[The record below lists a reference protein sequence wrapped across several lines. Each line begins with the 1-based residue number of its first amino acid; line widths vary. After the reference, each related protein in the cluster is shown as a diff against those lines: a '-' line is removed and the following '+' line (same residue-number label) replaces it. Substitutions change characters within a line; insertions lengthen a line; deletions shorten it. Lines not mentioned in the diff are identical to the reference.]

1 MTAYFLAIQY
11 GCRFNHSI
19 GGVLLLGV
27 NDETHFISPFFNNEI
42 SKEVVV
48 IVLTYN
54 HQDLVARC
62 LDSILHQKGMDF
74 CRIIVIDDAS
84 TDKTKSIILE
94 YAEKYRERIIPQI
107 HTFNHYQLGVSPVFE
122 TLISLNAKFVAF
134 CDGDDYWTDE
144 HKLSKQLT
152 LFYSNAQYNLVHT
165 NYIFEIVGEST
176 TSLLERAQK
185 DIDKAR
191 VTKTAEEFVSGNNV
205 KHSTAMIRRS
215 AINEEILQECVGV
228 RANDWVIYLSA
239 LAKGGE
245 AFFLDE
251 VSTVHRVSVE
261 GSWNGQSRKEKEK
274 IKNEFYWFAAAK
286 LPHSRLRNLFRRKLF
301 SQHLKEL
308 ISTFKLYQKI
318 KTIKK
323 RLLRS

>member
-1 MTAYFLAIQY
+1 M
-11 GCRFNHSI
+11 
-19 GGVLLLGV
+19 GGVLLPDM
-27 NDETHFISPFFNNEI
+27 NNKTHLISPLLNDKI
-42 SKEVVV
+42 SKEVEV

-54 HQDLVARC
+54 HQDLLARC
-62 LDSILHQKGMDF
+62 LDSILHQKGVDF
-74 CRIIVIDDAS
+74 CRIVVIDDAS

-94 YAEKYRERIIPQI
+94 YAEKYPERIIPQI

-144 HKLSKQLT
+144 HKLSKQLA
-152 LFYSNAQYNLVHT
+152 LFHSNAQYNLVHT

-191 VTKTAEEFVSGNNV
+191 ITKTAEEFVSGNNV
-205 KHSTAMIRRS
+205 KHSTAMIRHS
-215 AINEEILQECVGV
+215 AINEEMLKECVGV

-245 AFFLDE
+245 VFFLDE
-251 VSTVHRVSVE
+251 VSTVHRVSSE

-274 IKNEFYWFAAAK
+274 IKNEIYWFAAAK
-286 LPHSRLRNLFRRKLF
+286 LPHSRLRNSFRRKLF
-301 SQHLKEL
+301 LQHLKEL

-318 KTIKK
+318 KLK
-323 RLLRS
+323 RIV